1 MEDIVRSPA
10 PELQTLNPRMK
21 GFSRSPSRAPRRS
34 HLDSA
39 SYRTLVRIF
48 SLCLDESLPRPQ
60 ESCKDPD
67 SRSDEVP
74 ERSSTGKDSIFG
86 RNGDGNVAEETGPGR
101 KGEEHSGFEGIE
113 NGGFGGS
120 ERSQCSARGNP
131 RFDDSSLNGN
141 IASREELGHE
151 NGTSAE
157 LSESLVFEKLQSGGT
172 KDDALHRMEELGH
185 GSGHKECDRSANDG
199 TQEGLFFTDLEHLLH
214 DNINSVE
221 QPANGESL
229 NDMISDFSGLIDN
242 PNDLVYS
249 DGSQDGQRRLGHGE
263 LASNELQKDVPLR
276 NSKLADSKNQ
286 ISRSEQGKNHEP
298 RDENGKIIF
307 SGDEIIYSSEELL
320 HGKMRV
326 EGHGECVDDVLAK
339 GMFPDKHMMDEVRD
353 KEIKSVKELG
363 EGLQQEAHCCP
374 DSLMEGS
381 GSRELAS
388 PVLASEDSGDIEE
401 GEIPGELNISDQALD
416 LVHDHVVLEHQNLEA
431 GTTYCGSPNKGDTNM
446 TCIDEGLHSRES
458 NYKDDESAVP
468 IHITEGDIMHVS
480 GDDRSSE
487 TQRKKSYSSGMSVD
501 VKCPAVYPEA
511 LGLPGENLEKITSQ
525 NKEKPSNSV
534 AVEARVK
541 RKRGALTE
549 ERKAKRKKAKKR
561 KRAQKERE
569 QGVKRLKLQPISKP
583 KTVKYCNFYLMGRC
597 QQVNVPTAVLVPLCI
612 GTGDLCKFSHDTTP
626 LTKSQPCTYFAR
638 DSCLKGD
645 DCPFDH
651 QLSKYPCHNFSSKG
665 MCSRGDKCKFS
676 HKITTNEASSSMPII
691 SESKSPLTSEK
702 LNFRKQNSTNITS
715 VVARGPP
722 KPTASSTP
730 LPIHK
735 NMEGGTIKP
744 QKIPMRIPNGICF
757 LSFGKGPSESIS
769 KHQDNLLKE
778 CKILDQQNQEKF
790 LMDGHNNDADDIGS
804 AQKSFLKAHSESN
817 MMSGRAAHSTINAF
831 DNKNLKN
838 NSFSSVPSVTPG
850 SRSLHSEVSDASK
863 ILEEFLFSGIS

>member
-1 MEDIVRSPA
+1 MEDLVRSPA
-10 PELQTLNPRMK
+10 PELQTLNPRME
-21 GFSRSPSRAPRRS
+21 GFSRSPSPAPRRS

-48 SLCLDESLPRPQ
+48 SLCLDKSLARPQ
-60 ESCKDPD
+60 ESCKDPN

-74 ERSSTGKDSIFG
+74 ESSCTGKDSIFG
-86 RNGDGNVAEETGPGR
+86 RNGDGHVAEEIGPGR
-101 KGEEHSGFEGIE
+101 KEEEHSGFEGSE
-113 NGGFGGS
+113 RGGFEGSERGGFGGS
-120 ERSQCSARGNP
+120 ERSQGSACGNP

-141 IASREELGHE
+141 IALREELGHE
-151 NGTSAE
+151 NDTSAE

-172 KDDALHRMEELGH
+172 KDEALHRMEELGH
-185 GSGHKECDRSANDG
+185 GNGHDECDRSANDG
-199 TQEGLFFTDLEHLLH
+199 TREGLFFRDLEHLLH
-214 DNINSVE
+214 ENINSVE
-221 QPANGESL
+221 QPANGELL
-229 NDMISDFSGLIDN
+229 NDMISDFSGSIDD
-242 PNDLVYS
+242 PNDLVCAE
-249 DGSQDGQRRLGHGE
+249 GSQDGQRRLGHGE
-263 LASNELQKDVPLR
+263 LANNELQKDVPLR
-276 NSKLADSKNQ
+276 KSKLADSKNQ
-286 ISRSEQGKNHEP
+286 ISCSEQGKNHEP
-298 RDENGKIIF
+298 QDENGKIIF
-307 SGDEIIYSSEELL
+307 SGDELIYSSEELL

-326 EGHGECVDDVLAK
+326 EGHGERVDDVLAK
-339 GMFPDKHMMDEVRD
+339 DMFPDKHMMDDVRD

-363 EGLQQEAHCCP
+363 EGLQQEARCCP
-374 DSLMEGS
+374 DSLMECS
-381 GSRELAS
+381 GSIEMAG
-388 PVLASEDSGDIEE
+388 PVLASEDGGDIEE
-401 GEIPGELNISDQALD
+401 GEIPGELNISDQDLD
-416 LVHDHVVLEHQNLEA
+416 LAHEHVVLEHRNLEA

-446 TCIDEGLHSRES
+446 TCIDEGMHSRES

-468 IHITEGDIMHVS
+468 IHIAEGDIMHVS

-487 TQRKKSYSSGMSVD
+487 TQMKKSYSSGMRVD
-501 VKCPAVYPEA
+501 VKCPAVDPEA
-511 LGLPGENLEKITSQ
+511 LGLTGENLEKTTSQ

-534 AVEARVK
+534 AVEARLK

-597 QQVNVPTAVLVPLCI
+597 QQ
-612 GTGDLCKFSHDTTP
+612 GDSCKFSHDTTP

-702 LNFRKQNSTNITS
+702 LNLRKQNTTNSTSI
-715 VVARGPP
+715 VACGPP
-722 KPTASSTP
+722 KTTASSTP
-730 LPIHK
+730 FPIHR
-735 NMEGGTIKP
+735 NMEGDTIKP
-744 QKIPMRIPNGICF
+744 PKIPMRIPNGIRF
-757 LSFGKGPSESIS
+757 LSFGKGPSDSIS

-790 LMDGHNNDADDIGS
+790 LMDGHKNDANDRSS
-804 AQKSFLKAHSESN
+804 AQKSLLKAHSESK
-817 MMSGRAAHSTINAF
+817 MMSGRAANSAINPF

-838 NSFSSVPSVTPG
+838 NSFSSVPSVAPG